1 MKHKWLAI
9 AVFILFLGI
18 LVISLMR
25 SHDSVLWD
33 EGLSQYQ
40 SVRSKYFPAKLE
52 QEEVVAPVAEKVEL
66 AQPKPVSTID
76 YSQILVFQE
85 QLEEQKQECTER
97 VERILPD
104 DSIVDPQHGI
114 YQLGSSE
121 LFEVTDEIML
131 SFVSQTSQR
140 VHEWVTTQVNSS
152 DEFDAYRFKELLFQA
167 DVCFHPR
174 GLMFLQVLVDAA
186 DVHKWSITQRRELG
200 ALIIMQ
206 IYDQILLFPSSN
218 NLIFALSAIRSL
230 ARGNFVQGE
239 DVEEA
244 ELLSSRVVEQ
254 YERVG
259 STLNQETQASDAR
272 ESLREY
278 LEENDLLRQQVRDVL
293 RPIVDGMKPI

>member
-1 MKHKWLAI
+1 MKHKWLAL
-9 AVFILFLGI
+9 AAFILFLGI

-25 SHDSVLWD
+25 SQDSVLWE

-40 SVRSKYFPAKLE
+40 SVRSKYFSEQKQVVEEINPA
-52 QEEVVAPVAEKVEL
+52 PVEL
-66 AQPKPVSTID
+66 AQPEAVTVID
-76 YSQILVFQE
+76 YGQILVFQE
-85 QLEEQKQECTER
+85 KLEEQKQECTAR
-97 VERILPD
+97 LERILPD

-114 YQLGSSE
+114 YQMESRE
-121 LFEVTDEIML
+121 LFELTDEIML
-131 SFVSQTSQR
+131 SFVSQTSQQI
-140 VHEWVTTQVNSS
+140 HEWVTTQVNSS
-152 DEFDAYRFKELLFQA
+152 DEFDAYQFKELLFQA

-186 DVHKWSITQRRELG
+186 DVHKWGVTQRRELG
-200 ALIIMQ
+200 AVIIMQ
-206 IYDQILLFPSSN
+206 IYEQILLFPSSN

-230 ARGNFVQGE
+230 ARGNFVE
-239 DVEEA
+239 SDDVEEA

-259 STLNQETQASDAR
+259 STLNKETQAADAR

-293 RPIVDGMKPI
+293 RPIIDGMKTI

>member
-1 MKHKWLAI
+1 MKHKWLAL
-9 AVFILFLGI
+9 AAFILFLGI

-25 SHDSVLWD
+25 SQDSVLWE

-40 SVRSKYFPAKLE
+40 SARSKYFPE
-52 QEEVVAPVAEKVEL
+52 QKPEVEEINPVPVEM
-66 AQPKPVSTID
+66 AQPAVVSVID
-76 YSQILVFQE
+76 YGKILVFQE
-85 QLEEQKQECTER
+85 QLEEQKQECTAR
-97 VERILPD
+97 IERILPD

-114 YQLGSSE
+114 YQLESRE
-121 LFEVTDEIML
+121 LFELTYEIMF
-131 SFVSQTSQR
+131 SFVSQTSQQ

-152 DEFDAYRFKELLFQA
+152 DDFDAYQFKELLFQA
-167 DVCFHPR
+167 DICFHPR

-186 DVHKWSITQRRELG
+186 DVHKWSVPQRRELG
-200 ALIIMQ
+200 TVIITQ
-206 IYDQILLFPSSN
+206 IYEQILLFPSSN

-230 ARGNFVQGE
+230 ARGNFVDGE

-259 STLNQETQASDAR
+259 STLNKETGAADAR

-278 LEENDLLRQQVRDVL
+278 LDENDLLRQQVRDVL
-293 RPIVDGMKPI
+293 RPIIEGIKSF